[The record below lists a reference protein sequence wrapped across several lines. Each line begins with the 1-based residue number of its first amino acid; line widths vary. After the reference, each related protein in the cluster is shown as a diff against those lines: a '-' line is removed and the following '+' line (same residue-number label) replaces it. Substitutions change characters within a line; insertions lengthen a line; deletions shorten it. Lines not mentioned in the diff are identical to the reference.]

1 MRKPPAR
8 AIASRRG
15 MAQWCSMSSSAAA
28 ESGARLHALLA
39 LHAEADQRTDG
50 APELP
55 GLVVVEIAHV
65 GDLELAVGVLVDG
78 QRVDHA
84 DGAVLLEPLELRGD
98 LTVELGVVEAQH
110 DELDGP
116 DCHVRSSGRMS
127 SGAIVVER
135 RGATLIRWR

>member
-1 MRKPPAR
+1 MKPSLMRKPPAR
-8 AIASRRG
+8 AIASRKG

-55 GLVVVEIAHV
+55 GLVVVEVAHV
-65 GDLELAVGVLVDG
+65 GG

-98 LTVELGVVEAQH
+98 LAVELG
-110 DELDGP
+110 G
-116 DCHVRSSGRMS
+116 G
-127 SGAIVVER
+127 
-135 RGATLIRWR
+135 